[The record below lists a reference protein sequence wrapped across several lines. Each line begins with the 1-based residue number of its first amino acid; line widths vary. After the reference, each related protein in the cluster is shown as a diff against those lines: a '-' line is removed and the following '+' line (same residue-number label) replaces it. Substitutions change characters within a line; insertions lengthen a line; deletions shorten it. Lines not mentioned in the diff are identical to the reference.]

1 MAYEGPSAIRL
12 QDWHLGW
19 LQRLV
24 PFCNEEELLAS
35 CWTLTSF
42 FLREEPVLLT
52 KLNNDFFLVGGADWV
67 LPRPDD
73 DSAEEK
79 LLDAV
84 RAGSRFM
91 TTSRRSLSLLYVDI
105 TLMPL
110 SGDVGT
116 KIELLESLCDLMRR
130 SILHTL
136 DVMLFTIFL
145 G

>member
-1 MAYEGPSAIRL
+1 M
-12 QDWHLGW
+12 
-19 LQRLV
+19 
-24 PFCNEEELLAS
+24 
-35 CWTLTSF
+35 
-42 FLREEPVLLT
+42 
-52 KLNNDFFLVGGADWV
+52 
-67 LPRPDD
+67 LPRPDE

-84 RAGSRFM
+84 RAGSRFI
-91 TTSRRSLSLLYVDI
+91 TTSRKSLSLSNVDI

-116 KIELLESLCDLMRR
+116 KMELLESLCDLIRR

-136 DVMLFTIFL
+136 DVMLSTIFL